1 MPQYV
6 GRYRAPPKLGRAV
19 RTFRRRF
26 TAAKL
31 CFRLARARRARA
43 FALRAGRG
51 GVQCYLSKMTTVKFT
66 RLGKTRLGGLKVYVL
81 RRGNF
86 LLKRISEYQCKQSVS
101 SIKQMTPKRYTKL
114 SKYISL

>member
-6 GRYRAPPKLGRAV
+6 GRYRAPPRIGRAV

-26 TAAKL
+26 TAAKS
-31 CFRLARARRARA
+31 CFRLAVAQRARA
-43 FALRAGRG
+43 FALRTGRR

-81 RRGNF
+81 RRGDF
-86 LLKRISEYQCKQSVS
+86 LLKRFSEYQYK
-101 SIKQMTPKRYTKL
+101 
-114 SKYISL
+114 